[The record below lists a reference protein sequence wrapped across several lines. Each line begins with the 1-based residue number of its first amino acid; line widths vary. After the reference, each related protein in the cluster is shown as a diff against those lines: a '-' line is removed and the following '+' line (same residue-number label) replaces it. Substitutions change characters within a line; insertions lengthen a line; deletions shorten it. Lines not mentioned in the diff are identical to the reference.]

1 METHIGKFSLTHEE
15 LNSIKH
21 KVYSQGFQDG
31 VLEAIFNQI
40 GEGNKTFIEFGAR
53 DGVEISNTFNLR
65 LNHGWGGLLMDSE
78 PLSEL
83 VMKETI
89 TRENINQLFRKYAMY
104 EADYLSID
112 LDGNDWYVW
121 KAIRIKP
128 RVVTIEYNSKFGY
141 MESFA
146 IEYNSEHKWQGD
158 DYYGASLLALKKLGI
173 EKGYTLVH
181 RVAQFD
187 AVFVRNDL
195 LAPDYIPPLI
205 QELLPKAIIAH
216 DTVSNKKWVEI

>member
-1 METHIGKFSLTHEE
+1 MFNLSHIE
-15 LNSIKH
+15 LKQTERS
-21 KVYSQGFQDG
+21 VFSQGGQDG
-31 VLEAIFNQI
+31 VLDAIFKQI

-89 TRENINQLFRKYAMY
+89 TRENINDLFEKYSMF
-104 EADYLSID
+104 ESDYLSID
-112 LDGNDWYVW
+112 LDGNDYYVW
-121 KAIRIKP
+121 EAIRMKP
-128 RVVTIEYNSKFGY
+128 RVVTIEYNSKWNN

-146 IEYNSEHKWQGD
+146 IEYNPNHKWAGD

-173 EKGYTLVH
+173 KKGYTLVH
-181 RVAQFD
+181 KVAQFD

-205 QELLPKAIIAH
+205 QELLSKPIIAH
-216 DTVSNKKWVEI
+216 EVISNKKWAEV

>member
-1 METHIGKFSLTHEE
+1 MFNLSHIE
-15 LNSIKH
+15 LKQAERS
-21 KVYSQGFQDG
+21 VFSQGGQDG
-31 VLEAIFNQI
+31 VLEAIFKQI
-40 GEGNKTFIEFGAR
+40 GEVNKTFIEFGAR

-89 TRENINQLFRKYAMY
+89 TRENINDLFNKYAMF

-112 LDGNDWYVW
+112 LDGNDFWIW
-121 KAIRIKP
+121 KEIKMRP
-128 RVVTIEYNSKFGY
+128 RVATIEYNSKWNCI
-141 MESFA
+141 ESYA
-146 IEYNSEHKWQGD
+146 IEYNPEHKWQGD

-195 LAPDYIPPLI
+195 LANDFIPPLI

-216 DTVSNKKWVEI
+216 DIVSDKKWVEI